1 MGPSQTNSVT
11 LDAGPSDR
19 AQPVPPATAAL
30 AGRLDSLDALRGFDM
45 FWIIGGGAMVEG
57 LAKAIHVPI
66 LNAVVPQ
73 LEHVRWEGLH
83 FWDLIWPL
91 FMFIVGVSIPL
102 SMAHRRAAGASRG
115 TIYLH
120 AVRRAAILFVLGMMA
135 QGNLLAWDLSKLW
148 PCYSVLHGIA
158 AGYLVAVAVALEF
171 RPRTQVLI
179 IAGFLLL
186 YWALL
191 MLVPVPGVGAGVLT
205 PTGNMATWI
214 DQMVLGHFHH
224 GENTWFVS
232 YLGFAS
238 SVLLG
243 VMAGHVLLSA
253 RTAAAK
259 LRLLASAGAGC
270 LAVGLV
276 WSLALPIIKL
286 LWTSSF
292 VLVSG
297 GFSFLALALFYWLV
311 DVRGWRRWAF
321 PFRVIGMNPIV
332 AYMAMMLIDLHGIA
346 KIFVGSLLPRV
357 GIWDSLLAETAT
369 FLVLWLFLYWMYR
382 TRSFVKI

>member
-1 MGPSQTNSVT
+1 MPQTDYSVISEV
-11 LDAGPSDR
+11 APMVS
-19 AQPVPPATAAL
+19 APATTAGT
-30 AGRLDSLDALRGFDM
+30 GRLDSLDALRGFDM
-45 FWIIGGGAMVEG
+45 FWIVGGGAMVEG
-57 LAKAIHVPI
+57 LAKAVNLPA
-66 LNAVVPQ
+66 LNAVLPQ
-73 LEHVRWEGLH
+73 LEHVPWEGLH
-83 FWDLIWPL
+83 FWDCIWPL
-91 FMFIVGVSIPL
+91 FMFIVGVSIAF
-102 SMAHRRAAGASRG
+102 STARRRAAGASRR

-120 AVRRAAILFVLGMMA
+120 AMRRALILFVLGMMA
-135 QGNLLAWDLSKLW
+135 QGNLLTWDLSKLW

-158 AGYLVAVAVALEF
+158 AGYLIAVVVALEF
-171 RPRTQVLI
+171 RPRIQILI
-179 IAGFLLL
+179 TAVFLLL

-214 DQMVLGHFHH
+214 DQLVLGRFHH

-243 VMAGHVLLSA
+243 VMAGHVLLSS

-259 LRLLASAGAGC
+259 IRVLTLAGTGC
-270 LAVGLV
+270 LVAGLV

-292 VLVSG
+292 VLVSA
-297 GFSFLALALFYWLV
+297 GFSFLALALFYWIV
-311 DVRGWRRWAF
+311 DVRGWRAWSF
-321 PFRVIGMNPIV
+321 PFRVIGMNPLV
-332 AYMAMMLIDLHGIA
+332 AYMIMMLVSLRSIGN
-346 KIFVGSLLPRV
+346 IFVGGLLPRV
-357 GIWDSLLAETAT
+357 GRWDSLLSETAA
-369 FLVLWLFLYWMYR
+369 FLVLWLILYWMYR